1 MMTPD
6 ANVIVMDFPN
16 TKEKEMVTENP
27 DGSYTI
33 FINAR
38 FSYDTQLKAYR
49 HAMQHIENQD
59 FEKTDVQVIEAIAHK
74 EEKKP
79 NPIPA
84 NKFADYIEQLRRERK
99 QIQRKLRRKEREIAF
114 IIEHYPGDPND
125 YFMRRAED
133 YWAYGDD
140 Y

>member
-1 MMTPD
+1 MTMTPD

-16 TKEKEMVTENP
+16 TKEKEMITENS

-38 FSYDTQLKAYR
+38 LSYNTQLKAYQ
-49 HAMQHIENQD
+49 HAIQHIENQD
-59 FEKTDVQVIEAIAHK
+59 FEKADVQIIEAAAHK
-74 EEKKP
+74 EEKE
-79 NPIPA
+79 PIPA
-84 NKFADYIEQLRRERK
+84 NKFAEYIERLRKERK

-114 IIEHYPGDPND
+114 VIEHYPGDPNE
-125 YFMRRAED
+125 YFMRLAED

-140 Y
+140 L